1 MVHFL
6 STAVHVD
13 LCCGQCNRWHSTL
26 QYEAFLHLHF
36 FNEDFILLQF
46 EHFSGSRARDAF
58 LGTLSSGAVLEA
70 SLPLGFSAGECSSL
84 SDLPVC
90 FLHVSL

>member
-1 MVHFL
+1 M
-6 STAVHVD
+6 
-13 LCCGQCNRWHSTL
+13 L

-36 FNEDFILLQF
+36 FNEDFVLLQF
-46 EHFSGSRARDAF
+46 EHFSGSRVRDAF
-58 LGTLSSGAVLEA
+58 LGTLSSGAVLEASLSGAFLEA

-84 SDLPVC
+84 SDLPVG